1 MMRRRWMVGAIGGA
15 LALGACGGGTSASS
29 TTAQT
34 MPVEERAPAAP
45 VHRGPVSARG
55 EREVSA
61 TVGSSGGTL
70 ELANGARLEI
80 PAGALSSDVEIH
92 FHVAPDAREAWDD
105 ETKRPLGPVLEISP
119 ALRAASGQFRVSA
132 PAIALPPG
140 FQPADLALGHEE
152 EVGDTHLGGATQT
165 RWQMWPARVDG
176 SRFVAELP
184 ALGGHRVQF
193 GVSR

>member
-1 MMRRRWMVGAIGGA
+1 MGAIGGA